1 MNRREIIVA
10 LVLPLLT
17 RPAHAQRTSK
27 IPRVALLW
35 DSPTMFPFAID
46 ALRLGLRDLGW
57 IEGENFV
64 LEYRWS
70 EGRFE
75 RLAELAED
83 LARRNVDVIIAP
95 SSIYAEAAR
104 RATATIPIVFVSHA
118 DPLGSGHVESLARPG
133 NNITGLSLLM
143 TETNAKAVEILKEA
157 VPKLSSLAVV
167 FDPATPSHQP
177 GLQAIEA
184 AGVALG
190 VRILPRPVRVAT
202 DFETAF
208 DAIAADRADAVLVLS
223 TPLFIASAERLAALA
238 IKHKLPSLFGPKEHT
253 TAGGLLSYSPDRAD
267 LWRRGAGYVDRILKG
282 ARPSELPVQQPTK
295 FDLAINL
302 KTANALGLTIPPT
315 LLARADEVI
324 E

>member
-1 MNRREIIVA
+1 M
-10 LVLPLLT
+10 
-17 RPAHAQRTSK
+17 QKQS
-27 IPRVALLW
+27 
-35 DSPTMFPFAID
+35 M
-46 ALRLGLRDLGW
+46 
-57 IEGENFV
+57 
-64 LEYRWS
+64 
-70 EGRFE
+70 
-75 RLAELAED
+75 
-83 LARRNVDVIIAP
+83 
-95 SSIYAEAAR
+95 
-104 RATATIPIVFVSHA
+104 
-118 DPLGSGHVESLARPG
+118 
-133 NNITGLSLLM
+133 
-143 TETNAKAVEILKEA
+143 LKEA

-202 DFETAF
+202 DFETTF

-238 IKHKLPSLFGPKEHT
+238 IKHRLPSLFGPKEHT
-253 TAGGLLSYSPDRAD
+253 SAGGLLSYSPDRAD

-282 ARPSELPVQQPTK
+282 ARPWNFPVQQPTK

-302 KTANALGLTIPPT
+302 KTAKALGLTIPPT